1 MGNLVNWMV
10 GNLVLGDTYTG
21 SPYNGELICELK
33 GTFTKEAR
41 AKMCTLDDVLN
52 EVDQKLNDNNGND
65 GNDNKYQATLLA
77 FRKVFGGPHIKQA
90 IFNPPATVILWD
102 DGTKSVV
109 KCQNGE
115 PFDAEK
121 GFVMAYLKKLL
132 GNDNTF
138 NKEITRWVDYEE
150 PVAKECVDKHCDT
163 NEPLTTEEL
172 MKMDGKRVW
181 LSSMMDGLENFTD
194 EYCGWHTVNVST
206 GRLDECDS
214 DTWYLFSSNG
224 TPHGFRAYRRPPKQA
239 EEN

>member
-1 MGNLVNWMV
+1 MGNLATTNYWNYTCDVSAIGEYLKV
-10 GNLVLGDTYTG
+10 DCKTTSNLCRTECRPRV
-21 SPYNGELICELK
+21 K
-33 GTFTKEAR
+33 R
-41 AKMCTLDDVLN
+41 
-52 EVDQKLNDNNGND
+52 
-65 GNDNKYQATLLA
+65 
-77 FRKVFGGPHIKQA
+77 A

-150 PVAKECVDKHCDT
+150 PVDKDCVDKGCVDKHCDT

-172 MKMDGKRVW
+172 MKMDGRRVW
-181 LSSMMDGLENFTD
+181 LSSIKGGIETFTD
-194 EYCGWHTVNVST
+194 HYCSWHIVDVSEEK
-206 GRLDECDS
+206 LVECGSTD
-214 DTWYLFSSNG
+214 YYMFSSNG
-224 TPHGFRAYRRPPKQA
+224 TPFGFRAYRRPPKKA

>member
-1 MGNLVNWMV
+1 MDNLATVNCWTTAKYRDY
-10 GNLVLGDTYTG
+10 NCDLGSIQDA
-21 SPYNGELICELK
+21 I
-33 GTFTKEAR
+33 
-41 AKMCTLDDVLN
+41 N
-52 EVDQKLNDNNGND
+52 E
-65 GNDNKYQATLLA
+65 Y
-77 FRKVFGGPHIKQA
+77 IKQDCKITSNLCWTKPRPRVKRA

-150 PVAKECVDKHCDT
+150 PVDKECVDKHCDT

-172 MKMDGKRVW
+172 MKMDGMRVW
-181 LSSMMDGLENFTD
+181 LSSIEGGIENFTNH
-194 EYCGWHTVNVST
+194 YCGWHIVDVSEEK
-206 GRLDECDS
+206 LVECGS
-214 DTWYLFSSNG
+214 KEYYRFSSNG
-224 TPHGFRAYRRPPKQA
+224 TPNGFRAYRKPPEQA